1 MPLQTPFRLYPPEK
15 FPSKL
20 SARAWLPDDFDEGLS
35 LQFRRP
41 IHTFLIKV
49 ASLCNLNCSYC
60 YVYRSPDD
68 SWKRKPK
75 FLDEDTALRI
85 AARIQ
90 EHVKAHKLDDVTVVF
105 HGGEPLLLGLTA
117 FRALVDIFS
126 LQVGCKIHWG
136 MQSNGTLM
144 DDAFIQFF
152 IDRGFRIGLSLDG
165 SREQNDRQRF
175 YHNGQGAFEDTASA
189 IRRVTKYEN
198 WKQVFG
204 GVLVVVD
211 VDNSP
216 AEILA
221 SLAELK
227 IHSANLVLRDC
238 HHDEPPPKW
247 MPEGRAYGAW
257 LCEFFDLWYRDY
269 SDIEVPYFEQI
280 IAMMLGGT
288 STAEE
293 IGAQSVDLIVV
304 DTNGDIEAVDTLK
317 IVGRAA
323 TSLSMNVTTH
333 SFDEALT
340 EPAIYSRLSGFAAL
354 CQTCRRCEYVDNC
367 GGGYL
372 PHRYSSANGFV
383 NPSVYCA
390 DLQMLFSH
398 IKASVFFS
406 DSSRAASAGQ
416 VRDCEA

>member
-1 MPLQTPFRLYPPEK
+1 MPSLTPFRLYPPDTP
-15 FPSKL
+15 PSKL

-75 FLDEDTALRI
+75 FLDENTAFRI

-90 EHVKAHKLDDVTVVF
+90 EHVKTHKLDDVTVVF

-126 LQVGCKIHWG
+126 SQVSCKIHWG

-165 SREQNDRQRF
+165 SRDQNDRQRF
-175 YHNGQGAFEDTASA
+175 YHDGQGAYEDTASA
-189 IRRVTKYEN
+189 IRRITKYEN

-221 SLAELK
+221 SLVELK
-227 IHSANLVLRDC
+227 IHSANLVLRDG
-238 HHDEPPPKW
+238 HHDALPPKW
-247 MPEGRAYGAW
+247 LPDGRAYGAW

-354 CQTCRRCEYVDNC
+354 CHTCRRCEFVDNC

-390 DLQMLFSH
+390 DLQRLFSH
-398 IKASVFFS
+398 IKASVFLGNS
-406 DSSRAASAGQ
+406 TRTANAGQ
-416 VRDCEA
+416 TRDCET

>member
-1 MPLQTPFRLYPPEK
+1 
-15 FPSKL
+15 
-20 SARAWLPDDFDEGLS
+20 
-35 LQFRRP
+35 
-41 IHTFLIKV
+41 
-49 ASLCNLNCSYC
+49 
-60 YVYRSPDD
+60 VYQSPDD

-75 FLDEDTALRI
+75 FLDEPIAIRI

-90 EHVKAHKLDDVTVVF
+90 EHVKSHKLEDVTIVF
-105 HGGEPLLLGLTA
+105 HGGEPLLIGLTA
-117 FRALVDIFS
+117 LRSLVDILS
-126 LQVGCKIHWG
+126 AQITCKIHWG
-136 MQSNGTLM
+136 MQTNGTLM
-144 DDAFIQFF
+144 DDGFIQFF

-165 SREQNDRQRF
+165 SRKQNDKHRF
-175 YHNGQGAFEDTASA
+175 YHNGEGAFEDTASA
-189 IRRVTKYEN
+189 IRRITRFEN

-211 VDNSP
+211 VENSP

-227 IHSANLVLRDC
+227 IHSANLVLRDG
-238 HHDEPPPKW
+238 HHDAPPPKW
-247 MPEGRAYGAW
+247 LPGGRAYGAW
-257 LCEFFDLWYRDY
+257 LCEFFDLWYCDFP
-269 SDIEVPYFEQI
+269 DIEVPYFEQI

-293 IGAQSVDLIVV
+293 IGARSVDLIVI

-323 TSLSMNVTTH
+323 TSLSMNVATH

-340 EPAIYSRLSGFAAL
+340 EPAIYSRLSGFGAL
-354 CQTCRRCEYVDNC
+354 CQTCRSCEYVDNC

-372 PHRYSSANGFV
+372 PHRYSSVNGFV

-390 DLQMLFSH
+390 DLKELFSH
-398 IKASVFFS
+398 IRKSIFFP
-406 DSSRAASAGQ
+406 DSTDVVSTWQSR
-416 VRDCEA
+416 DLET